1 MLGGYGLGTW
11 IATRGEKGEPSSSWR
26 GAVIKTSQLLY
37 KNPSLLA
44 FGVGLLLKSAELPDM
59 VNTILSVIAL
69 GSIILA
75 LLTMG
80 MRIEQLSGFTISGII
95 FFGLKQLKERHSMK
109 SL

>member
-1 MLGGYGLGTW
+1 
-11 IATRGEKGEPSSSWR
+11 
-26 GAVIKTSQLLY
+26 
-37 KNPSLLA
+37 
-44 FGVGLLLKSAELPDM
+44 M
-59 VNTILSVIAL
+59 VNTILRVIAL
-69 GSIILA
+69 GSIMLA